1 MVMTS
6 RIGLLALALAA
17 GCAGPRML
25 AAGDRVPDVQARN
38 QDGVLVRLAAYRGH
52 PLVVYFYPKDRTS
65 GCTIEAHEFRA
76 AHAQLRAL
84 GAEVV
89 GVSNDDVASHKG
101 FCADEALPFPLLA
114 DTDESIAHAF
124 GVPTRLGF
132 YRRTTF
138 VVDASGVVRRVFDP
152 VEPNGHAREVL
163 AALAGLSAGGARPFR
178 AQPSP

>member
-1 MVMTS
+1 MRRARLS
-6 RIGLLALALAA
+6 LLSLLPLGLVACSGA
-17 GCAGPRML
+17 RML
-25 AAGDRVPDVQARN
+25 AAGDRAPEVQAKN
-38 QDGVLVRLAAYRGH
+38 QDGALVSLAQYRGH

-65 GCTIEAHEFRA
+65 GCTIEAHEFRTA
-76 AHAQLRAL
+76 YAQLRAA

-101 FCADEALPFPLLA
+101 FCNDEALPFPLLA
-114 DTDESIAHAF
+114 DTDERIAHAF

-138 VVDASGVVRRVFDP
+138 VIDAQGVVRRVFDP

-163 AALAGLSAGGARPFR
+163 AALNAL
-178 AQPSP
+178 